1 LFDLALDQ
9 HTSRLS
15 FSPSPSVQQQIQA
28 HGDAADPFF
37 PRCLPSAPITN
48 RHHSQSHPTIKYVT
62 SLHKTSRKFGK
73 FRLWAKAWWRHFIN
87 YYVNMDYNFSIFI
100 ILKKHKSFA
109 KRWFWPKVMILMH
122 FCHKHASSYWSRNS
136 VWIQIKW

>member
-1 LFDLALDQ
+1 MFDLALDQ

-48 RHHSQSHPTIKYVT
+48 RHHSQSHPTIKYVIC
-62 SLHKTSRKFGK
+62 LHKTSRKFGK

-100 ILKKHKSFA
+100 ILKKHKSLA
-109 KRWFWPKVMILMH
+109 KRNVERTIWIIL
-122 FCHKHASSYWSRNS
+122 AQSYDFDAFLS
-136 VWIQIKW
+136 QTCK